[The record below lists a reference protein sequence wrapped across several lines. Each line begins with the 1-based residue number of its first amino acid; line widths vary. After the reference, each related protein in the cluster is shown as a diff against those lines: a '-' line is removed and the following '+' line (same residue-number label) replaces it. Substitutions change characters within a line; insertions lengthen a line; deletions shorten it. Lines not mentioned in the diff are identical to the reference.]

1 MDDLVAKFQE
11 LKNKHTELIA
21 ERVKYEARR
30 EQLKSEIEN
39 IQSKYTSYDLST
51 VKSVDKIIKTFTNQL
66 ENELKK
72 ISEQYDKIKAAQWTL
87 YL

>member
-1 MDDLVAKFQE
+1 MRHIMDDLVAKFQE

-51 VKSVDKIIKTFTNQL
+51 VKSVDKIIKTLTNQL

-72 ISEQYDKIKAAQWTL
+72 ISEQYDKIKAAQ
-87 YL
+87 

>member
-1 MDDLVAKFQE
+1 MRHIMDDLVAKFQE

-72 ISEQYDKIKAAQWTL
+72 ISEQYDKIKAAQ
-87 YL
+87 

>member
-1 MDDLVAKFQE
+1 MGHIMDDLVAKFQE

-51 VKSVDKIIKTFTNQL
+51 VKSVDKIIKTLTNQL

-72 ISEQYDKIKAAQWTL
+72 ISEQYDKIKAAQ
-87 YL
+87 

>member
-51 VKSVDKIIKTFTNQL
+51 VKSVDKIIKTLTNQL

-72 ISEQYDKIKAAQWTL
+72 ISEQYDKIKAAQ
-87 YL
+87 

>member
-1 MDDLVAKFQE
+1 MRHIMDDLVAKFQE

-51 VKSVDKIIKTFTNQL
+51 VKSVDKIVMPLTNQL

-72 ISEQYDKIKAAQWTL
+72 ISEQYDKIKAAQ
-87 YL
+87 

>member
-51 VKSVDKIIKTFTNQL
+51 VKSVDKIVMPLTNQL

-72 ISEQYDKIKAAQWTL
+72 ISEQYDKIKAAQ
-87 YL
+87 

>member
-1 MDDLVAKFQE
+1 MRHIMDDLVAKFQE

-51 VKSVDKIIKTFTNQL
+51 VKSVDKIVKTLTNQL

-72 ISEQYDKIKAAQWTL
+72 ISEQYDKIKAAQ
-87 YL
+87 

>member
-51 VKSVDKIIKTFTNQL
+51 VKSVDKIIKTLTNQL
-66 ENELKK
+66 ENELK
-72 ISEQYDKIKAAQWTL
+72 D
-87 YL
+87 

>member
-72 ISEQYDKIKAAQWTL
+72 ISEQYDKIKAAQ
-87 YL
+87 

>member
-30 EQLKSEIEN
+30 EQLKSEIES

-51 VKSVDKIIKTFTNQL
+51 VKSVDKIIKTLTNQL

-72 ISEQYDKIKAAQWTL
+72 ISEQYDKIKAAQ
-87 YL
+87 

>member
-51 VKSVDKIIKTFTNQL
+51 VKSVDKIVKTLTNQL

-72 ISEQYDKIKAAQWTL
+72 ISEQYDKIKAAQ
-87 YL
+87 